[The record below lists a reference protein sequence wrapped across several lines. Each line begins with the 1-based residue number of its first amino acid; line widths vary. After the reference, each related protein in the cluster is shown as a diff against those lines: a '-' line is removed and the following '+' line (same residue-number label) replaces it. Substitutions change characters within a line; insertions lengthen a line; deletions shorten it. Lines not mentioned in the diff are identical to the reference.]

1 MNTFLIYLKQRK
13 KIFEETS
20 KRYLDFNFSFGKD
33 LVKAIKYSFFS
44 GGKRIRPI
52 LLFLFFESFT
62 NLKYSFFDKKFLDYI
77 FPPAFALE
85 CIHTYSLIH
94 DDLPSMDNDDYR
106 RGKPTCHKVF
116 GEAIAILAGDALLNY
131 AYEVLTHW
139 KSDFIDIKIFY
150 ELKNQVSKI
159 ISKSTGV
166 EGLVVGQAA
175 DLELEKFCS
184 ENLEEQIKFIIEN
197 KTVKLIKASVLSGY
211 ILSLDKKDNYKYIE
225 KLAKNI
231 GFIFQLVDD
240 ILDYEKE
247 KKEGKKTFATLFG
260 IEKVK
265 DLLNFYKKDA
275 LEICEKLEKNG
286 YKLKIIK
293 DLIYFLSERKN

>member
-1 MNTFLIYLKQRK
+1 MNTFLIYLEQRK
-13 KIFEETS
+13 KIFEEIS
-20 KRYLDFNFSFGKD
+20 KSYFNFSFPFGKD
-33 LVKAIKYSFFS
+33 LIEAIKYSFFS
-44 GGKRIRPI
+44 GGKRIRPV

-62 NLKYSFFDKKFLDYI
+62 NLKYNLFDTKFLDYI

-131 AYEVLTHW
+131 AYEVLANW
-139 KSDFIDIKIFY
+139 ESVFIDIKTFY
-150 ELKNQVSKI
+150 ELKDRVFKI
-159 ISKSTGV
+159 ISKSCGV
-166 EGLVVGQAA
+166 EGLVIGQAA
-175 DLELEKFCS
+175 DLELERFCS
-184 ENLEEQIKFIIEN
+184 KNLEEQVKFIIEN
-197 KTVKLIKASVLSGY
+197 KTVKLIKASALSGY

-225 KLAKNI
+225 KLAKDI

-260 IEKVK
+260 IEKAK
-265 DLLNFYKKDA
+265 DLLNFYKREA
-275 LEICEKLEKNG
+275 LEICEKLEKRG
-286 YKLKIIK
+286 YKLKIVK
-293 DLIYFLSERKN
+293 DLIYFLKDRKK